1 MDALETVLGDQL
13 DLAELLAD
21 ANSDPVSFH
30 FAPCSYRLVNAA
42 TGELW
47 TQAQTPHI
55 FSIEVRAE
63 KLPSHFGAGG
73 TFRWHK
79 NCVLPRLHVAVTGG
93 DHASLEGAAVLL
105 SAVTVDVLSHQA
117 RSVGLEGVSL
127 QPLVNRQCAFSSL
140 AFTTTSYNLPG
151 RPSIHIMA
159 SLLLRPSI
167 PLPLPAP
174 APNGLPMASDL
185 SAQAGQHA
193 VAISTISP
201 AMTVDARK
209 RQSKVQQGSTTHSG
223 KLHLPADGNGTGLG
237 PTGALNGDGSNGN
250 DDGGDPSR
258 ELLPFA
264 PDLLEKR
271 LEKVGKETIGRQN
284 IDNSIDGLRAYL
296 SALNIRNKCKH
307 PLFLVLRFDACV
319 GLLYDSAT
327 VQNPIDDDGTF
338 FKMMEALTAA
348 ERAPPSA
355 TGSVTRFAPFV
366 VAVKA
371 SHAQHECEHKNC
383 PVKLCTTLS
392 LPHATSLPSTYR
404 MLCDRQ
410 VQILRRTYCRL
421 HCSHHGG
428 VMSGVGLPLGGGFG
442 SAIQYSN
449 GKAAMGN
456 LIAPSSHP
464 PPAVCTSCLVPHQEA
479 LTISSSA
486 QKHAASLLSTL
497 TELSTSAQF
506 DCPERE
512 WEYGL
517 RVLAEAM
524 SMHCRTK
531 SAAEIIGYMNDEST
545 SASKRHTST
554 APAAAAEVGVKQQSP
569 PTSFTTLPAAAM
581 PKRLESYDHEHQVP
595 TVTCE
600 QECHDSVDDLEP
612 MSNAHNHDHTMV
624 AQPLARTASAE
635 IDAYY

>member
-1 MDALETVLGDQL
+1 
-13 DLAELLAD
+13 
-21 ANSDPVSFH
+21 
-30 FAPCSYRLVNAA
+30 
-42 TGELW
+42 
-47 TQAQTPHI
+47 
-55 FSIEVRAE
+55 
-63 KLPSHFGAGG
+63 
-73 TFRWHK
+73 
-79 NCVLPRLHVAVTGG
+79 
-93 DHASLEGAAVLL
+93 
-105 SAVTVDVLSHQA
+105 
-117 RSVGLEGVSL
+117 
-127 QPLVNRQCAFSSL
+127 
-140 AFTTTSYNLPG
+140 
-151 RPSIHIMA
+151 
-159 SLLLRPSI
+159 
-167 PLPLPAP
+167 
-174 APNGLPMASDL
+174 
-185 SAQAGQHA
+185 
-193 VAISTISP
+193 
-201 AMTVDARK
+201 
-209 RQSKVQQGSTTHSG
+209 
-223 KLHLPADGNGTGLG
+223 
-237 PTGALNGDGSNGN
+237 
-250 DDGGDPSR
+250 
-258 ELLPFA
+258 
-264 PDLLEKR
+264 
-271 LEKVGKETIGRQN
+271 
-284 IDNSIDGLRAYL
+284 
-296 SALNIRNKCKH
+296 
-307 PLFLVLRFDACV
+307 
-319 GLLYDSAT
+319 
-327 VQNPIDDDGTF
+327 
-338 FKMMEALTAA
+338 
-348 ERAPPSA
+348 
-355 TGSVTRFAPFV
+355 
-366 VAVKA
+366 
-371 SHAQHECEHKNC
+371 
-383 PVKLCTTLS
+383 
-392 LPHATSLPSTYR
+392 
-404 MLCDRQ
+404 
-410 VQILRRTYCRL
+410 
-421 HCSHHGG
+421 
-428 VMSGVGLPLGGGFG
+428 MSGVGLPLGGGFG